1 MRSYLIPAAF
11 ALFSYSAFCGPSVIT
26 LRLDDPKAVYVAAPP
41 FTVHADGKSDD
52 SAVIQAAIDK
62 ADVNHEGIVFIPSG
76 RYAITRTVYVRAGIR
91 IFGFGATRPTFV
103 LPDNTPGFQK
113 GMGVMFMFIGARYG
127 GAYDRG
133 TRVPVPPP
141 GTVPPVEVPDANS
154 GTFYSSMSN
163 IDLEI
168 GDGNPACVG
177 VRFHVAQHAFLT
189 HMDFRIGSGLAG
201 VYQSGNEAEDL
212 HFYGGRYGILTEKTS
227 PAWQFTLIDSSFEGQ
242 RDAAIRE
249 HEAGLTLIRDTFRDV
264 PVAIDIDP
272 QYYDQLWAKDCRFEN
287 VTRAAIV
294 ISSEKSR
301 LNEIGFEN
309 AVLLNVPVFALF
321 RESGKKLAA
330 NGPVYRVK
338 EFNFGVI
345 VPAPGRMGEIGT
357 IYAVEPLSAA
367 PASMGPAIR
376 LLPRTEEWTN
386 VRTLNVTGD
395 GKTDDTAAL
404 QKAVDSYRVLYLPSG
419 RYLVHDTLTLKP
431 DTVIVGLHPTLTQ
444 IDLAEDSPG
453 YRDAG
458 PPRGLI
464 SAPRGGRN
472 ILSGFG
478 VSTGGVN
485 PRAVGVLWRAG
496 ESSLVDDVRFL
507 GGHGSGINP
516 YNNNQTADSD
526 LRRRWDG
533 QYPSLWVT
541 DGGGGTF
548 ADIWTPDTFAQSG
561 MYVSDTKT
569 PGHVYEISAE
579 HHVRNEIKL
588 ERVENWEF
596 LAPQTEEESG
606 ESPESL
612 SLEISNSRNITVA
625 NYHAYRVTRSR
636 APYPAAVRL
645 YNSSGI
651 RFRNVHVNA
660 ESGYAYCDAGGCGTF
675 LRASKYPYENAIQD
689 VTHHLQVRDRE
700 FAVLDIP
707 ATPPSVPGDQARV
720 TELEDGFFSV
730 AGAVVD
736 ASGKLY
742 FVDRHQQ
749 RIYAW
754 SAGEGLT
761 IERDSPLDPVNLAID
776 KAGNLIVVSSLGPSA
791 TVYSFRPGS
800 PAGETTILE
809 PQDAQPRPGARAVL
823 PVNYWN
829 NGEFRDQLNLD
840 TLEYRA
846 LAQMFRED
854 VSTPTAKQYVSP
866 DGSVFLPARR
876 VVQQGPP
883 DARGWRFSD
892 NLDTHGFIA
901 AAPGDRV
908 YVSNESEDVTYSG
921 RVNPDGT
928 LTDLQRFADRG
939 GECVAVDGNGNV
951 YVANGQVFVYDAA
964 GKQISRIDVAERP
977 IDIVFG
983 GPGHRTL
990 FILTQHALYS
1000 MDDALNASHA
1010 HAN

>member
-1 MRSYLIPAAF
+1 MRSYSIPAVL
-11 ALFSYSAFCGPSVIT
+11 ALFSYSALCGPSVIT
-26 LRLDDPKAVYVAAPP
+26 TRLDDPKAVYLAAPS
-41 FTVHADGKSDD
+41 FTVHADGKTDD

-91 IFGFGATRPTFV
+91 LVGYGATRPTFV

-113 GMGVMFMFIGARYG
+113 GMGVMFMFIGARFG

-133 TRVPVPPP
+133 ARVPVPPP
-141 GTVPPVEVPDANS
+141 GTVPPAEVPDANS

-168 GDGNPACVG
+168 GDGNPGGVG

-201 VYQSGNEAEDL
+201 IYQAGNEAEDL
-212 HFYGGRYGILTEKTS
+212 HFYGGRYGVLTEKTS

-264 PVAIDIDP
+264 PVAIDLDP
-272 QYYDQLWAKDCRFEN
+272 HYYDQLWAKDCRFEN
-287 VTRAAIV
+287 IPRAAII

-309 AVLLNVPVFALF
+309 AVLSNVPVFALF

-330 NGPVYRVK
+330 NGTVYRVK
-338 EFNFGVI
+338 DFNHGVI

-357 IYAVEPLSAA
+357 IYKAEPLSAA
-367 PASMGPAIR
+367 PAPLGPAISP
-376 LLPRTEEWTN
+376 LPRSEEWTN

-395 GKTDDTAAL
+395 GKTDDTVAL
-404 QKAVDSYRVLYLPSG
+404 QKAIDSYRVLYLPSG
-419 RYLVHDTLTLKP
+419 HYVVHDTLTLKS
-431 DTVIVGLHPTLTQ
+431 DTVIVGLHPTLSQ
-444 IDLAEDSPG
+444 FDLADDSPG
-453 YRDAG
+453 YRDVG

-464 SAPRGGRN
+464 SAPRGGTN

-496 ESSLVDDVRFL
+496 ESSLIDDVRLL
-507 GGHGSGINP
+507 GGHGSGFNP
-516 YNNNQTADSD
+516 YNNNQTSDSD

-541 DGGGGTF
+541 EEGGGTF

-588 ERVENWEF
+588 ERVENWEL

-612 SLEISNSRNITVA
+612 SLEISNCRNITVA

-660 ESGYAYCDAGGCGTF
+660 ESGFAFCDAGGCGTF

-689 VTHHLQVRDRE
+689 VTHHLEVRDRE
-700 FAVLDIP
+700 FAVLDIT
-707 ATPPSVPGDQARV
+707 ATPPSAPGDTVRA
-720 TELEDGFFSV
+720 TKLEDGFFSV
-730 AGAVVD
+730 AGAAVD

-761 IERDSPLDPVNLAID
+761 IERDSPLDPVNLAFD
-776 KAGNLIVVSSLGPSA
+776 KAGNLIVVSSFGPAA

-800 PAGETTILE
+800 PTGETTTLE
-809 PQDAQPRPGARAVL
+809 PQVAQPRPGARAIL

-840 TLEYRA
+840 TLEYRT
-846 LAQMFRED
+846 LAEMFRED
-854 VSTPTAKQYVSP
+854 VSTPPAKQYVSP

-892 NLDTHGFIA
+892 NLDTHGFSA

-951 YVANGQVFVYDAA
+951 YIANGQIFVYDAA
-964 GKQISRIDVAERP
+964 GMQVGRIDVAERP

-983 GPGHRTL
+983 GPGHRAL
-990 FILTQHALYS
+990 FILTHHALYS
-1000 MDDALNASHA
+1000 VDDALNATNA

>member
-1 MRSYLIPAAF
+1 MRPYSIPAVL
-11 ALFSYSAFCGPSVIT
+11 ALFSCSALCGPSVIT
-26 LRLDDPKAVYVAAPP
+26 TRLDDPKAVYLAAAP
-41 FTVHADGKSDD
+41 FTVHADGKTDG
-52 SAVIQAAIDK
+52 SAVVQAAIDK

-91 IFGFGATRPTFV
+91 LFGYGATRPTFV

-113 GMGVMFMFIGARYG
+113 GMGVMFMFIGARFG

-133 TRVPVPPP
+133 ARVPVPPP
-141 GTVPPVEVPDANS
+141 GTVPLVEVPDANS

-168 GDGNPACVG
+168 GDGNPGGVG

-201 VYQSGNEAEDL
+201 IYQVGNEAEDL

-264 PVAIDIDP
+264 PVAIDLDP
-272 QYYDQLWAKDCRFEN
+272 HYYDQLWAKDCRFEN
-287 VTRAAIV
+287 IPRAAII

-309 AVLLNVPVFALF
+309 AVLSNVPVFALF

-330 NGPVYRVK
+330 DGPVYRVK
-338 EFNFGVI
+338 DFNHGVI

-357 IYAVEPLSAA
+357 IYKAEPLSAA
-367 PASMGPAIR
+367 PAPLGPAIQP
-376 LLPRTEEWTN
+376 LPRSEEWVN

-395 GKTDDTAAL
+395 GKTDDTVAL
-404 QKAVDSYRVLYLPSG
+404 QKAIDGYRVLYLPTG
-419 RYLVHDTLTLKP
+419 HYLVHDTLTLKS
-431 DTVIVGLHPTLTQ
+431 DTVIVGLHPTLSQ
-444 IDLAEDSPG
+444 FDLADDSPG

-464 SAPRGGRN
+464 SATRGGTN

-496 ESSLVDDVRFL
+496 ESSLIDDVRLL

-516 YNNNQTADSD
+516 YNNSQTADSD

-541 DGGGGTF
+541 EGGGGTF

-612 SLEISNSRNITVA
+612 SLKISNSRNISVA

-660 ESGYAYCDAGGCGTF
+660 ESGFAFCDAGGCGTF

-689 VTHHLQVRDRE
+689 VTHHLEVRDRE
-700 FAVLDIP
+700 FAVLDIT
-707 ATPPSVPGDQARV
+707 AAPPSVTGETAHA
-720 TELEDGFFSV
+720 TKLEDGFFSI
-730 AGAVVD
+730 AGAAVD
-736 ASGKLY
+736 DSGKLY

-761 IERDSPLDPVNLAID
+761 IERDSPLDPVNLAFD
-776 KAGNLIVVSSLGPSA
+776 KAGNLIVVSSFGPAA

-809 PQDAQPRPGARAVL
+809 PQVAQPRPGARAIL

-840 TLEYRA
+840 TLEYRT
-846 LAQMFRED
+846 LSGMFRED
-854 VSTPTAKQYVSP
+854 VSTPKAKQYVSP

-901 AAPGDRV
+901 AAAGDRV
-908 YVSNESEDVTYSG
+908 YVSNGSEDVTYSG
-921 RVNPDGT
+921 RVNSDGT
-928 LTDLQRFADRG
+928 LTDLRRFADRG

-951 YVANGQVFVYDAA
+951 YIANGQIFVYDAA
-964 GKQISRIDVAERP
+964 RKQISRIDVAERP
-977 IDIVFG
+977 VDIVFG

-990 FILTQHALYS
+990 FILTHHALYS
-1000 MDDALNASHA
+1000 VDDAPNATNA